1 MALFVFSG
9 LLQRT
14 IYPLYTYVFKK
25 IRRCFIIK
33 EVNEQQINE
42 EIRDKEV
49 RLVDTEGEQLG
60 IMSAKE
66 AQKLANAKNLDLVKI
81 APKANPPVCKIMDYG
96 KYKYELAKK
105 EKEAKKNQ
113 KVTVVK
119 EVRLSANIEKHDLE
133 VKANQAVKFLKNGD
147 KVKVTL
153 RFRGRELSN
162 INLNKAVI
170 DEFKELLIE
179 YSTVEKEAK
188 LEGKQMIMVLAPKN
202 S

>member
-1 MALFVFSG
+1 M
-9 LLQRT
+9 
-14 IYPLYTYVFKK
+14 YTYVFKK

>member
-1 MALFVFSG
+1 MFYRTFAKCYISFVHIFSK
-9 LLQRT
+9 T
-14 IYPLYTYVFKK
+14 

-33 EVNEQQINE
+33 DNNNNEQINE
-42 EIRDKEV
+42 DIRDKEV
-49 RLVDTEGEQLG
+49 RLVGTEGEQLG
-60 IMSAKE
+60 LMSAKD
-66 AQKLANAKNLDLVKI
+66 AQKLANEKNLDLVKI
-81 APKANPPVCKIMDYG
+81 APKAVPPVCKIMDFG

-113 KVTVVK
+113 KVTIIK

-170 DEFKELLIE
+170 DEFKELLSE

-188 LEGKQMIMVLAPKN
+188 LEGKQMIMILAPKN